1 MPSRQSSVYKYFG
14 PEYSGPFTVLYD
26 NGKSAR
32 FLNLRFGFD
41 SQWDYLIFSYMPNN
55 KVTADNFETVIDNL
69 KVLYTNAEPEERS
82 FYAGWLN
89 QALNELLNDDVFGTE
104 GQLDP
109 RGDQRD

>member
-1 MPSRQSSVYKYFG
+1 MQK
-14 PEYSGPFTVLYD
+14 
-26 NGKSAR
+26 N
-32 FLNLRFGFD
+32 
-41 SQWDYLIFSYMPNN
+41 
-55 KVTADNFETVIDNL
+55 VTADNFETVIDNL
-69 KVLYTNAEPEERS
+69 KKLYTNAESEEKS